1 MNLGK
6 AQGRKPL
13 GQGLVLEGFGRL
25 AIEADGHALA
35 FGMGQQQFDDAIDGV
50 SLHGRLALGAD
61 EPRCSGI
68 EELEMVGEFGHRADR
83 GA

>member
-1 MNLGK
+1 
-6 AQGRKPL
+6 
-13 GQGLVLEGFGRL
+13 
-25 AIEADGHALA
+25 
-35 FGMGQQQFDDAIDGV
+35 MGQQQFDDAIDGV